1 MYIALLVCFTLSLSC
16 YMLQKGAYPDL
27 VATSGDYLRIWR
39 VGDPEVRL
47 ECLLNNVSVTVLATV
62 PGINEVYCCVYWSG
76 GFSCVCCFA

>member
-1 MYIALLVCFTLSLSC
+1 
-16 YMLQKGAYPDL
+16 MLQKGAYPDL

-62 PGINEVYCCVYWSG
+62 SRINKICCCVYWSG
-76 GFSCVCCFA
+76 GFSCVCCFV

>member
-1 MYIALLVCFTLSLSC
+1 MYTALLVCITVSLSC

-62 PGINEVYCCVYWSG
+62 SRINKICCCVY
-76 GFSCVCCFA
+76 